1 MNRTFKRVLFAEI
14 IVAVIVIIGLLA
26 SQNKNVDATP
36 TPSFTPTASQESDL
50 VAECDSTV
58 AAKSSNDQWSTAPA
72 LDLKD
77 TRKYWNLETNCGEV
91 LIEVYPT
98 KAPIS
103 VNTLKFLTDEN
114 YYDETPCH
122 RLTASSFYVIQCGDP
137 LGTGTGNPGYK
148 IMEENLPKA
157 GKNNYPAGTVAM
169 AKGAQPNTSGAQ
181 FFLVYKDTTLGA
193 NYTIVGRVIKGLDL
207 INKIAE
213 AGIVGDVKDGKPKQN
228 FGIVSAEFL
237 ENKPKK

>member
-1 MNRTFKRVLFAEI
+1 
-14 IVAVIVIIGLLA
+14 
-26 SQNKNVDATP
+26 
-36 TPSFTPTASQESDL
+36 
-50 VAECDSTV
+50 
-58 AAKSSNDQWSTAPA
+58 
-72 LDLKD
+72 
-77 TRKYWNLETNCGEV
+77 
-91 LIEVYPT
+91 
-98 KAPIS
+98 
-103 VNTLKFLTDEN
+103 
-114 YYDETPCH
+114 
-122 RLTASSFYVIQCGDP
+122 
-137 LGTGTGNPGYK
+137 
-148 IMEENLPKA
+148 MEENLPKA

-169 AKGAQPNTSGAQ
+169 AKGAQPDTSGAQ